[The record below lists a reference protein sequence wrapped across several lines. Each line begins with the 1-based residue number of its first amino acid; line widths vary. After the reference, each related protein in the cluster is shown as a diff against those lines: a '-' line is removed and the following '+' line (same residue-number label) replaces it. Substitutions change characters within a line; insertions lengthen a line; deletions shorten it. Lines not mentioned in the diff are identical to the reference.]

1 MPRQLE
7 RECPC
12 SQCKSK
18 SMARAATVLM
28 VRCGCGHLDVVSAE
42 RWGVRDNQGRIQYQ
56 FSDPKK
62 FGGAYDIDGMMRD
75 QEVQDATKR
84 LGIAADALGSA
95 MERFLK

>member
-12 SQCKSK
+12 SKCRSK

-28 VRCGCGHLDVVSAE
+28 VRCGCGQLDVVSAE
-42 RWGVRDNQGRIQYQ
+42 LWGVRDNQGRIQYQ

-62 FGGAYDIDGMMRD
+62 FGVEYDVDGMTRD
-75 QEVQDATKR
+75 PEVQDATKR
-84 LGIAADALGSA
+84 LGLAADTLGSA